1 MSVGFSSD
9 DNEVVL
15 ESLRTRLR
23 KMSDQELLRFGQA
36 AKYMCS
42 PGANLGEPPR
52 EIFLVQLREV
62 RTEWQRRNPELPPT
76 PSLGG
81 TGRGT

>member
-42 PGANLGEPPR
+42 PGANFGEPPR
-52 EIFLVQLREV
+52 QVFLIQLREV
-62 RTEWQRRNPELPPT
+62 RTEWERRKSEREQKT
-76 PSLGG
+76 
-81 TGRGT
+81 

>member
-1 MSVGFSSD
+1 MSVRISSD

-23 KMSDQELLRFGQA
+23 KMSDQELLRFGQS

-42 PGANLGEPPR
+42 PGANSGEPPR
-52 EIFLVQLREV
+52 QVFLIQLREV
-62 RTEWQRRNPELPPT
+62 RTEWERRKSEKEQKP
-76 PSLGG
+76 
-81 TGRGT
+81 

>member
-23 KMSDQELLRFGQA
+23 KMSDQELLRFGQT

-42 PGANLGEPPR
+42 SGANFGEPPR
-52 EIFLVQLREV
+52 QVFLIQLREV
-62 RTEWQRRNPELPPT
+62 RAELERRNQER
-76 PSLGG
+76 SG
-81 TGRGT
+81 